1 MENPAMKRATQ
12 QTIVALTALLLTP
25 LAVLH
30 AADAPAVINL
40 RQAPYSAAADGKAD
54 DRPALAAAF
63 SAAKKGDTIF
73 VPAGDYRFVLPQGTR
88 LSMPEGVTLVGEKGL
103 SRFVLV
109 SDGDGKGHREFLLP
123 GSSSVIQG
131 VHFSKEGTFPA
142 VLFPLVEERD
152 GIVFRDCVFDG
163 GSEKFPSPYCHC
175 FQVGGGTLK
184 NLVLERIVLREFT
197 FGLFQ
202 TNQATGSVEGVRVVQ
217 SLFERNTASDLE
229 FNAPSGKMTDITV
242 CDCNFRDNLS
252 KSASGGF
259 AVGFANVKRGNVE
272 RCRIEGYGAESLHVE
287 DRSEEILLKGNTIVG
302 GSTIQG
308 NGVILVVND
317 SRKVTIEG
325 NYVDGRP
332 NGNKPQLIL
341 VTAGGNG
348 LPNPSG
354 VLVKDNVLINGE
366 KTTTWYLQPGSGPEP
381 VGNIVVKPDAK

>member
-1 MENPAMKRATQ
+1 MKRATQ
-12 QTIVALTALLLTP
+12 QTLVALTALLLAP

-40 RQAPYSAAADGKAD
+40 RQSPYSARADGRTD
-54 DRPALAAAF
+54 DRPAFAAAF
-63 SAAKKGDTIF
+63 SAAKKGDTVF
-73 VPAGDYRFVLPQGTR
+73 VPAGDYRIVLPQGVR
-88 LSMPEGVTLVGEKGL
+88 LSMPEGVALVGEKGL

-109 SDGDGKGHREFLLP
+109 SEGDAKSHREFLLP
-123 GSSSVIQG
+123 GSSSVMQG
-131 VHFSKEGTFPA
+131 IHFSKEGTFPA
-142 VLFPLVEERD
+142 VLFPLSEERD

-175 FQVGGGTLK
+175 FQVGSGTLK
-184 NLVLERIVLREFT
+184 NLVIERIMLRGFT

-202 TNQATGSVEGVRVVQ
+202 ANSARGLVEGVRVVQ

-229 FNAPSGKMTDITV
+229 FNAPNGKMTDITV
-242 CDCNFRDNLS
+242 RDCTFRDNLS

-259 AVGFANVKRGNVE
+259 AVGFANVKRGTVE
-272 RCRIEGYGAESLHVE
+272 RCRIEGYGAEALHVE
-287 DRSEEILLKGNTIVG
+287 DRSEEILLKGNTIIG
-302 GSTIQG
+302 GSKIQP

-325 NYVDGRP
+325 NYIDGRP
-332 NGNKPQLIL
+332 NGNKPHLIL
-341 VTAGGNG
+341 VTAGGNA

-366 KTTTWYLQPGSGPEP
+366 TTTTWYLQPGSGPEP
-381 VGNIVVKPDAK
+381 AGNVVVKPDGK

>member
-1 MENPAMKRATQ
+1 MKRAAQHTL
-12 QTIVALTALLLTP
+12 VALTVRMLALLVA
-25 LAVLH
+25 LA
-30 AADAPAVINL
+30 AAAAPAVINL
-40 RQAPYSAAADGKAD
+40 RQSPYSAAADGMKD

-63 SAAKKGDTIF
+63 SAATKGDTVI
-73 VPAGDYRFVLPQGTR
+73 VPAGDYRIVLPQGAR
-88 LSMPEGVTLVGEKGL
+88 LSMPEGVALVGEKGL
-103 SRFVLV
+103 SKFVLV
-109 SDGDGKGHREFLLP
+109 SDGNPKSHREFLLP

-131 VHFSKEGTFPA
+131 IHFAKEGTFPA
-142 VLFPLVEERD
+142 VLFALREDRD

-175 FQVGGGTLK
+175 FQVGSGTLK
-184 NLVLERIVLREFT
+184 NILMERIVLRGFT

-202 TNQATGSVEGVRVVQ
+202 ANQATGSVEGVRVVQ

-229 FNAPSGKMTDITV
+229 FNAPNGKMTDITV
-242 CDCNFRDNLS
+242 RDCTFRDNLS

-259 AVGFANVKRGNVE
+259 AVGFANVKRGSVE
-272 RCRIEGYGAESLHVE
+272 RCRIEGYGAEALHVE
-287 DRSEEILLKGNTIVG
+287 DRSEEILLKGNTIIG
-302 GSTIQG
+302 GSKIQP

-325 NYVDGRP
+325 NYIDGRP
-332 NGNKPQLIL
+332 NDNKPHLIL

-366 KTTTWYLQPGSGPEP
+366 RTTTWYLQPGSGPDP
-381 VGNIVVKPDAK
+381 VGNVVVKPNGK